1 MGRDNLYSDSQ
12 GNATQL
18 AIRGD
23 FGQGPDE
30 SISSPG
36 PREIKMTSTTLALGE
51 EEKLGQFLRRE
62 RTRKGIFLSEVS
74 EKTCVRT
81 YYLESI
87 EEGDFK
93 KLPPSLI
100 ARGFVRAYANYV
112 GVDEDAAAQLF
123 DDELSCQV
131 SEEESSETLKPPLPT
146 GGVIRRIEGALLWL
160 LPQKRRPAVD
170 LGDFMDQIQGFSH
183 KERTPR

>member
-1 MGRDNLYSDSQ
+1 
-12 GNATQL
+12 
-18 AIRGD
+18 
-23 FGQGPDE
+23 
-30 SISSPG
+30 
-36 PREIKMTSTTLALGE
+36 MTSTTLELGE

-62 RTRKGIFLSEVS
+62 RTKKGIFLSEVS

-123 DDELSCQV
+123 DYELSCQV
-131 SEEESSETLKPPLPT
+131 SEEESSETLKTPLAT
-146 GGVIRRIEGALLWL
+146 GGVIRRIEGAFLWL
-160 LPQKRRPAVD
+160 IPQKRRPTVD
-170 LGDFMDQIQGFSH
+170 LGDFMNQIQKFSSA
-183 KERTPR
+183 ERTPR

>member
-1 MGRDNLYSDSQ
+1 
-12 GNATQL
+12 
-18 AIRGD
+18 
-23 FGQGPDE
+23 
-30 SISSPG
+30 
-36 PREIKMTSTTLALGE
+36 MTSTTLALGE

-62 RTRKGIFLSEVS
+62 RTKKGIFLSEIS

-100 ARGFVRAYANYV
+100 ARGFVRAYANYI

-123 DDELSCQV
+123 DYELSCQTPD
-131 SEEESSETLKPPLPT
+131 EENPETFQSPLPT
-146 GGVIRRIEGALLWL
+146 GGVIRRIEGAFLWL
-160 LPQKRRPAVD
+160 IPQKRSPAVD
-170 LGDFMDQIQGFSH
+170 LGDFTGQIQGFSN
-183 KERTPR
+183 KERSPR

>member
-1 MGRDNLYSDSQ
+1 
-12 GNATQL
+12 
-18 AIRGD
+18 
-23 FGQGPDE
+23 
-30 SISSPG
+30 
-36 PREIKMTSTTLALGE
+36 MTSTTLALGE

-62 RTRKGIFLSEVS
+62 RTKKGIFLSEIS

-100 ARGFVRAYANYV
+100 ARGFVRAYANYI

-123 DDELSCQV
+123 NYELSCQA
-131 SEEESSETLKPPLPT
+131 SEEESSNTLKSPLPT
-146 GGVIRRIEGALLWL
+146 GGVIRRIEGAFLWL
-160 LPQKRRPAVD
+160 IPQKRRPAVD
-170 LGDFMDQIQGFSH
+170 LGDFMNQIEGFSN
-183 KERTPR
+183 KGRTLR